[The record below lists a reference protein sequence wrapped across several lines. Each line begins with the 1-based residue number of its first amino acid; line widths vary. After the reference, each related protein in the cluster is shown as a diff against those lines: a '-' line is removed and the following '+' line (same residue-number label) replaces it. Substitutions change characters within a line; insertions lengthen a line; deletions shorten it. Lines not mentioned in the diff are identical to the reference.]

1 MARLSF
7 GEGATLIDSPDAQET
22 EPKNVVEPVSDT
34 ELVHERLRS
43 FKCSR
48 DLSLRVQAR
57 PGYTLIFLTVV
68 DKKRDVLD
76 AQLTLRETVAELMK
90 FLKAGRFHSSEEVV
104 ENYKADYAA
113 RLLVTRTAR
122 DHNRYQTMR
131 QERYHVQ
138 SVA

>member
-7 GEGATLIDSPDAQET
+7 SEGAALLDPTDHD
-22 EPKNVVEPVSDT
+22 EPEVKPVAPQLSDT

-122 DHNRYQTMR
+122 DHQRYRSMR

-138 SVA
+138 PVA